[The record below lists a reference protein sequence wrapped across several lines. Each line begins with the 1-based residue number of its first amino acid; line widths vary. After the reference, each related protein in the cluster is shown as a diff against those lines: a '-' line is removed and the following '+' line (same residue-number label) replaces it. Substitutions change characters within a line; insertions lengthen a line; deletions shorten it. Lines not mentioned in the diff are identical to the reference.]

1 MEEVKERYVSKRVGE
16 LLRLNG
22 FDLPTVYYYY
32 KDSVEPYKTFAR
44 SAYNWNSRDVEQCSA
59 PTVQVARDWL
69 EEKYGF
75 FIEISRSIDTNATYH
90 YRYLIIDKLCNVVFK
105 QHTDFLS
112 SYETANA
119 ALECCLE
126 NLT

>member
-1 MEEVKERYVSKRVGE
+1 MEEKGFVTKRVGE

-22 FDLPTVYYYY
+22 FDIPTVYYYY
-32 KDSVEPYKTFAR
+32 KDSDEPYKTFAR

-59 PTVQVARDWL
+59 PTVQTARDWL

-75 FIEISRSIDTNATYH
+75 FIEIGRSIDTNGTYH

-112 SYETANA
+112 SYEAANA
-119 ALECCLE
+119 ALELCLE
-126 NLT
+126 NLI